1 MAVTDLNPVKT
12 GTIKNVIDYDMN
24 PLKTKDKLYVSG
36 INCIPDIAYD
46 EMMIVKNGYGKTD
59 RIIGFHGYQSFET
72 GEVSP
77 DIAHEIGV
85 KLAQELWGDRFQ
97 VIVSTHINTD
107 NIHNHFCLNS
117 VSFKD
122 GKKYYWNKAEKFN
135 MRKASDILCSDY
147 GLSVLNERNSNRTNA
162 FADKYAN
169 SNKTLI
175 EIKQDIDYAIYM
187 SNNYNDFRMYMKNM
201 GYKLIDY
208 GVKFSISCEFLKRN
222 IRPERRFGKDY
233 SLERIRQRIREEKGI
248 LYNSS
253 YLKSGVNKHFVSKVY
268 KDYKYKNKREPSL
281 FEILFEFII
290 FVTMGIDLTKKGN
303 FKAIKHKLSK
313 EQKKAVKIMEKYSDE
328 NKMIAQYKIISFEDL
343 ESIKET
349 KQAELSKLKSEREE
363 LQRENRKNI
372 PEEKKNENINLI
384 EKLSVDIK
392 EVGRLVYLCNDML
405 FVRNKIKVER
415 ELYLIQKD
423 KIEKQNKEKNR
434 KYER

>member
-59 RIIGFHGYQSFET
+59 KIIGFHGYQSFET

-77 DIAHEIGV
+77 EVAHEIGV

-135 MRKASDILCSDY
+135 MRKVSDNLCSDY
-147 GLSVLNERNSNRTNA
+147 ELSVLKERNSNRTNA

-169 SNKTLI
+169 SNKTLV
-175 EIKQDIDYAIYM
+175 EIKQDIDYAVYM
-187 SNNYNDFRMYMKNM
+187 SNNYNDFRIYMKNM
-201 GYKLIDY
+201 GYKVIDD
-208 GVKFSISCEFLKRN
+208 GVKFSISCDFLKRN
-222 IRPERRFGKDY
+222 VRPERRFGEDY
-233 SLERIRQRIREEKGI
+233 SLRRICERIREEKGV

-253 YLKSGVNKHFVSKVY
+253 YLKSGVNKHFVAKVY
-268 KDYKYKNKREPSL
+268 SEYKYKKKREPSL
-281 FEILFEFII
+281 FEILFEFVI
-290 FVTMGIDLTKKGN
+290 FVTTGINLAQNSNLKE
-303 FKAIKHKLSK
+303 IKPELSK

-328 NKMIAQYKIISFEDL
+328 NKMIVEYKINSFEDL
-343 ESIKET
+343 EKVKEIK
-349 KQAELSKLKSEREE
+349 QNELVQYKNKKEE
-363 LQRENRKNI
+363 LQRENRRNI
-372 PEEKKNENINLI
+372 PEGKKNDNMKLI
-384 EKLSVDIK
+384 EDLNADIK
-392 EVGRLVYLCNDML
+392 RIGRLVYLCNDML

-415 ELYLIQKD
+415 ELYLIQRD
-423 KIEKQNKEKNR
+423 EIEKEKKDRNR
-434 KYER
+434 KCER